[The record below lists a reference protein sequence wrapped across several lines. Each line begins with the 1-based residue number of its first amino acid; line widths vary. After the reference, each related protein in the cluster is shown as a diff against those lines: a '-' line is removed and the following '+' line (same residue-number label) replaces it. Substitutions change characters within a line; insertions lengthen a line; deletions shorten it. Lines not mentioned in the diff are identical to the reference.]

1 MRYLR
6 LPDYFTGKSFEIC
19 AKTGRGCRSM
29 GLNGFQLAINR
40 RKKAVRISVI
50 TPPSI
55 GDLEEGIRR
64 LRGILG

>member
-19 AKTGRGCRSM
+19 AKQAGVQVYGAERFSVG
-29 GLNGFQLAINR
+29 NKPAE
-40 RKKAVRISVI
+40 KAVRISVI

-55 GDLEEGIRR
+55 GDLEEGITR